1 MEQDKNQELQER
13 LAAALS
19 TYAPKD
25 PKHPLADLPKDR
37 LHDAIIWTLG
47 DLTRATIVKHF
58 AWGSD
63 LTPQT
68 IRSYLR
74 DSRTVP
80 TERLALIAHWAAL
93 TQTEPDTR
101 YTDEI
106 VNATNTPFLGWKA
119 TEQER
124 YEMGYQLF
132 ISNLFGLTRIDL
144 EKMKRLE
151 LIETAL
157 NCSTE
162 ELDALTAAARL
173 MPRRYRDHFSDPIA
187 NNERMAMSEAALD
200 VLPQLLK
207 NIESYLPN
215 LQEWAQS
222 SIDWAEEN
230 KKKPLDIPIPFN

>member
-19 TYAPKD
+19 AHAPKD

-47 DLTRATIVKHF
+47 DSARASIVKFF
-58 AWGSD
+58 AWGSGLSD
-63 LTPQT
+63 QT

-74 DSRTVP
+74 DSRGVTASG
-80 TERLALIAHWAAL
+80 LAQIAHWAAL
-93 TQTEPDTR
+93 AQTEPGTR
-101 YTDEI
+101 YTEEI
-106 VNATNTPFLGWKA
+106 MNAANTPLLGWKA

-144 EKMKRLE
+144 EKIKRLE

-187 NNERMAMSEAALD
+187 NSERLTMSEAALD
-200 VLPQLLK
+200 VLPQLLN

-222 SIDWAEEN
+222 SIAWAEEN
-230 KKKPLDIPIPFN
+230 KKEPLDIPFN